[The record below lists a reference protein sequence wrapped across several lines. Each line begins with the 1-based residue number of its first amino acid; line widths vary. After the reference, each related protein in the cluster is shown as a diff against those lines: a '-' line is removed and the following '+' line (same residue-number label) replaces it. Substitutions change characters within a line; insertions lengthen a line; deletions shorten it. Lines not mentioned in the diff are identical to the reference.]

1 MDELFAIWASWSPE
15 AREKVLNVQNAELV
29 NRIDASMRL
38 LWTNEIKV
46 RADTQGTL
54 QSPVD
59 PFDYSRY
66 PLTSMMQFDGM
77 VMQDQK
83 VYKVVKWPK
92 ELLVDPRTVPAAV
105 RSVTGRRQQGFKR
118 VNPARWAQALLLPP
132 PKSWSEFEQQ
142 LANLIEQ
149 LVLNAHTAQVG
160 ASVRAGNSN
169 VKSGPSGATINTMDA
184 RGAELEPEDDQ
195 LVAERGHDGGAAS
208 SGGEEAAATELTGR
222 AAKRA
227 RQRERRRMFKAAAR
241 AAGGDT
247 AAAGTAVSADAPSA
261 PAVSSTTSGPS
272 GGAVRPSPI
281 ATTGAA
287 SSLAIPSA
295 QPDLLLQNMRCAPPP
310 MGVARG
316 ANSPRLGV
324 GVGLTRP
331 QGAGGGRRTDSP
343 VWQPP
348 GIWEPAR
355 INLSEA
361 DYGPLDADDLADA
374 EAPQLQDLS
383 GDEDDEPAITGAEA
397 VEEEAGAAESS
408 RAGGSAEPRMPEA
421 AAADA
426 VAGPTLELP
435 DAGEPAKVVPEVAQ
449 AAEPAKVVAEAAQ
462 LAEAGEASLKE
473 PVKVME
479 DGETNPWSGR
489 PVSGPGSLIF
499 GVGRGKPLGTEEAEG
514 RFGDS
519 FGSMGM
525 GRGRALTPPPGLAM
539 RKPYHRAPGGLA
551 TTWMPGPSI
560 PEEDGD
566 DPEKTMTE
574 DVPAQGDVGGWLQN
588 MQFADNL
595 ASALSAR
602 SHNSSWSRSQASF
615 ANTPSM
621 SWSKTPSPPSTPI
634 NQRLAAPGRPGV
646 PTGTFGSFA
655 MPDAWQGAVSS
666 SLNPGAAPMTAP
678 IPLYVTVPIAMAHS
692 CPHCGRAF
700 AMPPDSNSGPG
711 RPEDPVVE
719 SMAKQMA

>member
-1 MDELFAIWASWSPE
+1 MDELFAIWASLSPE
-15 AREKVLNVQNAELV
+15 AREKVLNVHNAELV

-46 RADTQGTL
+46 RADTQVSL
-54 QSPVD
+54 QSAAA

-92 ELLVDPRTVPAAV
+92 ELLRDPVSVPTAV
-105 RSVTGRRQQGFKR
+105 RSATGRRQQAFKR
-118 VNPARWAQALLLPP
+118 VSPTRWAQALLLPP
-132 PKSWSEFEQQ
+132 PKTWSDFEQQ
-142 LANLIEQ
+142 IANLIEQ
-149 LVLNAHTAQVG
+149 LVLNARSGKAGT
-160 ASVRAGNSN
+160 SVRARNTN
-169 VKSGPSGATINTMDA
+169 LKSGPSGTAGNSVDA
-184 RGAELEPEDDQ
+184 RTTELDIEDEHLGAD
-195 LVAERGHDGGAAS
+195 RTHDGGGAS
-208 SGGEEAAATELTGR
+208 SEGEDGTTAAELTGR

-241 AAGGDT
+241 AANGDA
-247 AAAGTAVSADAPSA
+247 AAAGAIAASNTETPSA
-261 PAVSSTTSGPS
+261 PAVASPTSGPS
-272 GGAVRPSPI
+272 VGAALPSSITTAGAVSSMTVSPTVRPDP
-281 ATTGAA
+281 
-287 SSLAIPSA
+287 
-295 QPDLLLQNMRCAPPP
+295 LLQNMGCAPPS
-310 MGVARG
+310 MGVPRG
-316 ANSPRLGV
+316 ANTPGMGV

-361 DYGPLDADDLADA
+361 DFGPLDADLADA
-374 EAPQLQDLS
+374 EAPQLQDVS
-383 GDEDDEPAITGAEA
+383 GDEDDKLAATAAEA
-397 VEEEAGAAESS
+397 VDDEVGEATQSVQASGN
-408 RAGGSAEPRMPEA
+408 AEPCMSE

-426 VAGPTLELP
+426 VASPALELP
-435 DAGEPAKVVPEVAQ
+435 DVREPAKVVPEVAQ
-449 AAEPAKVVAEAAQ
+449 SAEPAKVVAEAY
-462 LAEAGEASLKE
+462 ELKE
-473 PVKVME
+473 LVKMME
-479 DGETNPWSGR
+479 DAETNPWSGR
-489 PVSGPGSLIF
+489 PVSGPGSLMF

-514 RFGDS
+514 RFADS

-525 GRGRALTPPPGLAM
+525 GRGRALTPPPGLAI

-551 TTWMPGPSI
+551 QTWMPGPSI

-566 DPEKTMTE
+566 DPEKTVAE

-588 MQFADNL
+588 MQFVDHL

-602 SHNSSWSRSQASF
+602 SRCSSSWSQSQASF

-621 SWSKTPSPPSTPI
+621 SWSKTPSPPSTPL
-634 NQRLAAPGRPGV
+634 NQRLPTSGRQ
-646 PTGTFGSFA
+646 FSNFA
-655 MPDAWQGAVSS
+655 MPDAWQGAVTSS
-666 SLNPGAAPMTAP
+666 PTLGATPMTAP

-700 AMPPDSNSGPG
+700 AMPPDSNRGLD

-719 SMAKQMA
+719 SMAKQMGVA